1 MDLMTTL
8 VVVVA
13 VICAGA
19 VVTFIGA
26 RLIER
31 AHRPRGRF
39 IDVGGFRQ
47 HVIELG
53 QAADPK
59 NLPVVLLHGAAA
71 NLQDMNLALS
81 SRLAARHRVIL
92 IDRPGFG
99 HSNRETQEGKSPAY
113 QSSVLRVV
121 LNQLGV
127 DRAIIVGHSW
137 GGTLA
142 LIFALDHPERVAGLV
157 LVAAPTYPHMRY
169 MTLHNKIFATP
180 LGWLFAHTLA
190 LPIGLL
196 LIWLGVQGAFLP
208 QKAPSRYVKR
218 SAAMLILRPES
229 LLANWTD
236 VGGLDPFLREQ
247 VSRYSALSVPTV
259 ALNGDRDRLVRPELH
274 AMKLAET
281 VPIVKVEVL
290 PGFGHMLHY
299 DAADRIVAAVEEIA
313 LASSK

>member
-1 MDLMTTL
+1 MTQCKHGRRMRTMPSIEGPELEALYVHAVRAGWTVERCKRDKGAMDLMTTL

-53 QAADPK
+53 HAADPK

-71 NLQDMNLALS
+71 NLQDMNFALGVT
-81 SRLAARHRVIL
+81 RVIL

-99 HSNRETQEGKSPAY
+99 YGNRETQEGKSPAY

-157 LVAAPTYPHMRY
+157 LVAAPTLSAHAVHDAAKKDFRY
-169 MTLHNKIFATP
+169 SF
-180 LGWLFAHTLA
+180 GD
-190 LPIGLL
+190 GYLL
-196 LIWLGVQGAFLP
+196 TRW
-208 QKAPSRYVKR
+208 RCR
-218 SAAMLILRPES
+218 SARS
-229 LLANWTD
+229 
-236 VGGLDPFLREQ
+236 
-247 VSRYSALSVPTV
+247 
-259 ALNGDRDRLVRPELH
+259 
-274 AMKLAET
+274 
-281 VPIVKVEVL
+281 
-290 PGFGHMLHY
+290 
-299 DAADRIVAAVEEIA
+299 
-313 LASSK
+313 